1 MENNEH
7 RLLTSS
13 DGIASA
19 APAPPSFRVL
29 NERRTCV
36 RYPIALDLRYRASTP
51 EARDL
56 GRQSTTVEIS
66 SQAISFSTPE
76 PLPAGAH
83 VETSI
88 RWPFLLDNRT
98 PLQLVADGKVVRST
112 EGKTVIRIHKYEFRT
127 CRKQAFD
134 ATSGLT

>member
-1 MENNEH
+1 MENEH
-7 RLLTSS
+7 QLLAPSER
-13 DGIASA
+13 IAPA
-19 APAPPSFRVL
+19 APRPSSFRLL

-36 RYPIALDLRYRASTP
+36 RYPITLDLRYRASTP
-51 EARDL
+51 KAADL
-56 GRQSTTVEIS
+56 GHQSTTVEIS

-76 PLPAGAH
+76 PLPAGAQ

-134 ATSGLT
+134 AISGLT